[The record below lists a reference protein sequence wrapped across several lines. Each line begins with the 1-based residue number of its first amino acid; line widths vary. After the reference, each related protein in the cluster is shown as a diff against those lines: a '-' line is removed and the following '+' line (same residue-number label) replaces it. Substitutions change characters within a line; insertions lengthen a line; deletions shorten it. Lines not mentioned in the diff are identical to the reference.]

1 MTKNAG
7 RRSAG
12 ARLRAALD
20 KALARAANDQGLA
33 ALEFTE
39 VEQGLVNTAVE
50 MADWAQRLKA
60 VRDAEL
66 AGQARPTTLVRL
78 SAEVRR
84 CEQMAHDLVARINFG
99 VDVAKSPQHQR
110 AARERWRGR
119 PGTACIPGR

>member
-12 ARLRAALD
+12 SRLRAGLD
-20 KALARAANDQGLA
+20 KALARAANDRRLP

-50 MADWAQRLKA
+50 MADWAERQKA

-66 AGQARPTTLVRL
+66 AG
-78 SAEVRR
+78 
-84 CEQMAHDLVARINFG
+84 
-99 VDVAKSPQHQR
+99 
-110 AARERWRGR
+110 
-119 PGTACIPGR
+119 